1 MLRSRPTTGS
11 RATVVVARLAAVL
24 SIAYLAAGLAAH
36 LATAPAER
44 ADLLATP
51 EPVIGPAMAAVGAVL
66 LGRVPRG
73 APGHRVLLLSA
84 VIGCSA
90 CLFAGSIAI
99 AVHGTTSTADPA
111 FSAEVA
117 AWLAQWTWIPAFVPF
132 ATLLPLVFP
141 DGRLPSRRW
150 RPVAA
155 AAVGLV
161 VVMVPL
167 AAFTDVRSAAG
178 RPGNPVAID
187 ALEPVADVLGGI
199 LFTVLPVLALAAV
212 ASLVVRFR
220 RADPQ
225 ERRQLVWVGYAL
237 AGVIAASW
245 LSPPLFAAT
254 TLAVPLAIGVA
265 VVRYR
270 LFGIDVVLNR
280 TLVGAALLACSALVY
295 VAVVGWLGG
304 LAGRR
309 DSLVGF
315 AGAVAVAAVFH
326 PLYVRIQRGVDR
338 LLHGSRGDPY
348 RVLGRVTEV
357 LRDAG
362 SPRQALGRAVAVLA
376 AELKLPAV
384 SVAVE
389 RPGAAPVV
397 ESVGDGLL
405 AVHDFPLQW
414 HDDVV
419 GTLRVGHRAG
429 TERLDPLD
437 ESLLADVAAQLAAVG
452 FALRLATDL
461 ERSRD
466 RLVTAREEERRRIRR
481 DLHDGL
487 GPQLASAVMA
497 LDVADRALGKEPAR
511 AVPLVATA
519 RDQLQEAV
527 ADVRRIV
534 HGLRPPALDD
544 LGLVGA
550 LQAGGP
556 GLLAGTDG
564 SPDIRI
570 EGRGEL
576 AGLPAAVEVAAFRIT
591 QEALTNAVR
600 HAGAAHIAVIVDGGP
615 DAVRID
621 VVDDGAGCPDDAPAG
636 IGLASMRDRA
646 AELGGTCRI
655 APAPGGGTRV
665 SAVLPLGGSS

>member
-1 MLRSRPTTGS
+1 MLRSRPVRAS
-11 RATVVVARLAAVL
+11 RATLVVARLAAVL
-24 SIAYLAAGLAAH
+24 SIAYLAAGIAAH
-36 LATAPAER
+36 LATAPADR

-51 EPVIGPAMAAVGAVL
+51 EPVIGPAMALVGAVL

-73 APGHRVLLLSA
+73 AAGHRVLLLTA

-90 CLFAGSIAI
+90 CVYAGSIGI
-99 AVHGTTSTADPA
+99 AVHGAAGPA
-111 FSAEVA
+111 PVDDVA

-141 DGRLPSRRW
+141 DGRLPSPRW

-161 VVMVPL
+161 VVMVPF
-167 AAFTDVRSAAG
+167 AAFTDVGSTAG
-178 RPGNPVAID
+178 RPANPLAAD
-187 ALEPVADVLGGI
+187 ALEPAVDVLGGV
-199 LFTVLPVLALAAV
+199 LFAALPVLALAAI
-212 ASLVVRFR
+212 AGLVVRFR
-220 RADPQ
+220 RADAQ
-225 ERRQLVWVGYAL
+225 ERRQIAWVGYAL
-237 AGVIAASW
+237 AWVVGAAW
-245 LSPPLFAAT
+245 ISPPLFAVT

-280 TLVGAALLACSALVY
+280 TLVGAALLASSALVY
-295 VAVVGWLGG
+295 VAVVGWFGG

-338 LLHGSRGDPY
+338 LLHGHRGDPY
-348 RVLGRVTEV
+348 QVLGRVTEV
-357 LRDAG
+357 LRVAG

-384 SVAVE
+384 SVTVE

-397 ESVGDGLL
+397 ESVGDEVL
-405 AVHDFPLQW
+405 AVHAFPLEW

-429 TERLDPLD
+429 SGDLDALD
-437 ESLLADVAAQLAAVG
+437 EALVADVAAQLAAVG

-497 LDVADRALGKEPAR
+497 LDVADRALGREPAR

-519 RDQLQEAV
+519 RDQLQDAV

-544 LGLVGA
+544 LGLLGA

-564 SPDIRI
+564 APDIRI

-576 AGLPAAVEVAAFRIT
+576 GGLPAAVEVAAFRIT

-600 HAGAAHIAVIVDGGP
+600 HADAAHIAVHLSRGP

-621 VVDDGAGCPDDAPAG
+621 VVDDGTGCPDDAPAG
-636 IGLASMRDRA
+636 IGLDSMRDRA
-646 AELGGTCRI
+646 AELGGSCRI
-655 APAPGGGTRV
+655 APEPGGGTRV
-665 SAVLPLGGSS
+665 SAVLPLGGTP